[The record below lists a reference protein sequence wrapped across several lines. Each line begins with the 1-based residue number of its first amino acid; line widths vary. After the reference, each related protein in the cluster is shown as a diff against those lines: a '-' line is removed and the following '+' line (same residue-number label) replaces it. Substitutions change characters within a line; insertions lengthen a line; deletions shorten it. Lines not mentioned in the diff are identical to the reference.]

1 MIIINQQVS
10 PKALVVWLHGLG
22 SDKNDFVH
30 FIKRL
35 NLNEFTFILP
45 NAPFRKISINQGYEM
60 RGWYDIYSLDFKTQD
75 DTGLNESKCIIE
87 SIIQSNYKIFNKPKL
102 HIGGFSQGAALAQ
115 YIGLSSKFE
124 FTKIVS
130 LSGYLPKL
138 AIPFNKSSKKILAIH
153 GTHDEIININL
164 AKQSYEKYKINEN
177 FILKEYKMSHEVIEE
192 EVLDVQ
198 EFFLRD

>member
-1 MIIINQQVS
+1 MIIINQQDH
-10 PKALVVWLHGLG
+10 PKALVIWLHGLG
-22 SDKNDFVH
+22 ANQYDFVQ
-30 FIKRL
+30 FIERL
-35 NLNEFTFILP
+35 NINQFTFILP
-45 NAPFRKISINQGYEM
+45 NAPFRKITMNQGYEM
-60 RGWYDIYSLDFKTQD
+60 RAWYDIHSLDFKTQD
-75 DTGLNESKCIIE
+75 DVGLNESKCIIE
-87 SIIQSNYKIFNKPKL
+87 FVVQSKYNILNKPKL
-102 HIGGFSQGAALAQ
+102 YIGGFSQGAALAQ

-138 AIPFNKSSKKILAIH
+138 AIPVNKSSKKILAIH

-192 EVLDVQ
+192 EILDVQ
-198 EFFLRD
+198 EFLLKD

>member
-1 MIIINQQVS
+1 MIIINQQNS

-22 SDKNDFVH
+22 ADQNDFVH

-45 NAPFRKISINQGYEM
+45 NAPFRKITMNQGYEM

-75 DTGLNESKCIIE
+75 DAGLNESKYIIE
-87 SIIQSNYKIFNKPKL
+87 SIIQSKYKSLNKPKL
-102 HIGGFSQGAALAQ
+102 YIGGFSQGAALAQ
-115 YIGLSSKFE
+115 YTGLSSKFE

-138 AIPFNKSSKKILAIH
+138 AIPGNKSYKKILAIH
-153 GTHDEIININL
+153 GTHDDIININL

-177 FILKEYKMSHEVIEE
+177 FILKEYKMGHEVIEE
-192 EVLDVQ
+192 EIFDVH
-198 EFFLRD
+198 EFLLRD